1 MVLIIH
7 SVPIFFVIPRSAAT
21 KRRISGTFT
30 AERGICCSM
39 RDYQFFAYIMAI
51 KSLVLYTG
59 FSNDLRVRV
68 LQHKIGCFEGFTRRY
83 RVHRLVYFESYR
95 YVRNAIAREKEIK
108 RWVRQR
114 RVALIESMNPRW
126 EDLAAQW
133 FTQEELNREQLAPI
147 TVKFDHFGH
156 SDVRESRAGSVYRQT
171 CGSSRAAGGYTESAA
186 EADQAAQNRCR
197 KRLSS
202 RSLAPP
208 LNSLNT

>member
-1 MVLIIH
+1 
-7 SVPIFFVIPRSAAT
+7 
-21 KRRISGTFT
+21 
-30 AERGICCSM
+30 M
-39 RDYQFFAYIMAI
+39 RDCQFFAYIMAI
-51 KSLVLYTG
+51 KSRVLYTG
-59 FSNDLRVRV
+59 FSNDLRARI

-147 TVKFDHFGH
+147 TVKFDHFAH
-156 SDVRESRAGSVYRQT
+156 SDVRKSNRASLPPNVWIIPRSWRLYRKCGGGRSGGREQMQKTPEQQIPRSASKSLKYVRPSRR
-171 CGSSRAAGGYTESAA
+171 TEG
-186 EADQAAQNRCR
+186 
-197 KRLSS
+197 
-202 RSLAPP
+202 
-208 LNSLNT
+208 